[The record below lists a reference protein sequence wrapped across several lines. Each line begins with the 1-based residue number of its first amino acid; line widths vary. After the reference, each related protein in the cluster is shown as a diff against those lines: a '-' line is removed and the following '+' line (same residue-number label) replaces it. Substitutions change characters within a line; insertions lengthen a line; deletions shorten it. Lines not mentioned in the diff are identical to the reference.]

1 MTETITTKTMNEQ
14 KIHILLAEDDLNLG
28 FLLTDFLESHG
39 YQVKLYR
46 DGESAL
52 KGFKSF
58 NFNFCIFDVMLPK
71 MDGFTLARQIKSIA
85 PVIPVIFL
93 TARSMKTDKLKGYD
107 IGADDY
113 ITKPFDEDELLCR
126 IKAIMNRTEI
136 NVADHKIYRIG
147 QYEFD
152 MENMALR
159 FGDDMRRLTS
169 REAEVLHL
177 LCSSKNNIVKRE
189 QLLTSIWGENDYFAG
204 RSLDV
209 FISKLR
215 KYFAADPTVRIEN
228 IPKVGFLL
236 SCSDN

>member
-1 MTETITTKTMNEQ
+1 MNER

-28 FLLTDFLESHG
+28 FLLTEFLESHG

-52 KGFKSF
+52 KGFKSVG
-58 NFNFCIFDVMLPK
+58 FNFCILDVMLPK
-71 MDGFTLARQIKSIA
+71 MDGFTLARNIKDLM
-85 PVIPVIFL
+85 PGIPVIFL
-93 TARSMKTDKLKGYD
+93 TARSMKADKLRGYD
-107 IGADDY
+107 LGADDY

-126 IKAIMNRTEI
+126 IKAVMNRTDLDI
-136 NVADHKIYRIG
+136 SNNQTYRIG
-147 QYEFD
+147 KYEFD
-152 MENMALR
+152 IENLALKI
-159 FGDDMRRLTS
+159 GDEIRRLTS

-177 LCSSKNNIVKRE
+177 LCNSKNNIVKRE